1 MLILTRKSDESIVIG
16 NNIQIKVL
24 KIQGN
29 QVHIGIE
36 APKDISVYRQEI
48 YEQIRKEN
56 AKAVQPA
63 SDERIKLLEDNLN
76 SLKSLLGGFAS
87 KPKDKPSDQGR
98 KA

>member
-36 APKDISVYRQEI
+36 APKDISVYREEI

-63 SDERIKLLEDNLN
+63 SEARIKLLEDNLN
-76 SLKSLLGGFAS
+76 SLKSLLSSAGRG
-87 KPKDKPSDQGR
+87 KPKDVPPGGAKP
-98 KA
+98 